1 MAERQRL
8 AITRISKGFQTRV
21 PVEVRKFLKVE
32 VGDRI
37 LWTKEGDRIFV
48 EKA

>member
-1 MAERQRL
+1 M
-8 AITRISKGFQTRV
+8 AITKISKGHQTRV
-21 PVEVRKFLKVE
+21 PVEVRKLLGIE

-37 LWTKEGDRIFV
+37 LWVMEGERIFV